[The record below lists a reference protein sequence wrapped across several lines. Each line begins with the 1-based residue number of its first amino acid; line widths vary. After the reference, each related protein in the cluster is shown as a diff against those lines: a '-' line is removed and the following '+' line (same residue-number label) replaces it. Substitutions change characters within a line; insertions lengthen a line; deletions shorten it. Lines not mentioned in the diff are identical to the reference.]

1 MESKTCFYNLIMTT
15 PLGERRG
22 NLELHW
28 AGDTFD
34 GELTMF
40 TRTLPIQDGRC
51 SGNHIFF
58 RGNMI
63 TPMEILPYRAEGQ
76 LHEKELTLQISTK
89 LGGYP
94 VTGILME
101 TRRN

>member
-1 MESKTCFYNLIMTT
+1 MESKFCFYDLVMTT

-34 GELTMF
+34 GKLTMF
-40 TRTLPIQDGRC
+40 TRTLPIQDGRY
-51 SGNHIFF
+51 SGTHIFF

-63 TPMEILPYRAEGQ
+63 TPMEILPYCADGQ
-76 LHEKELTLQISTK
+76 LHKKGLALQISTK
-89 LGGYP
+89 LGCYP
-94 VTGILME
+94 AKGILIE
-101 TRRN
+101 KRRN